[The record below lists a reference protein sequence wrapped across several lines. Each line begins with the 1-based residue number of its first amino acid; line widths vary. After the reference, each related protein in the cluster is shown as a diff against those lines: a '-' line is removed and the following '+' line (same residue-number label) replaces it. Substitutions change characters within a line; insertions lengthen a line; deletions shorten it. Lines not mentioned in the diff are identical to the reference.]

1 MTWPTE
7 IQTKYD
13 EELNSV
19 VFPLVTTTHPGYQV
33 RPIDAIQ
40 EKNEELNQALTN
52 PTGNK
57 TEWLATVETLRSEL
71 SALIE
76 QDNRVVADNHES
88 DINYRTAVDAEIV
101 ALKQVSD
108 NKWNATRNVRN
119 WLLSQCDWTQIA
131 DAPLTSEKKTSWGQY
146 RQSLRDLPETYTT
159 VDSIE
164 WPVKPE

>member
-57 TEWLATVETLRSEL
+57 TVWMATVETLRTEL
-71 SALIE
+71 STLIE
-76 QDNRVVADNHES
+76 QDNQVVVDNHES
-88 DINYRTAVDAEIV
+88 DINYRTAVDAEID

-119 WLLSQCDWTQIA
+119 WLLSQCDWTQLA
-131 DAPLTSEKKTSWGQY
+131 DAPISEEQKTAWQTY
-146 RQSLRDLPETYTT
+146 RQTLRDMPESFTS
-159 VDSIE
+159 VESIE
-164 WPVKPE
+164 WPVMPE

>member
-76 QDNRVVADNHES
+76 QDNQVVVDNHES
-88 DINYRTAVDAEIV
+88 DINYRTALDAEIV

-119 WLLSQCDWTQIA
+119 WLLSQCDWTQLA
-131 DAPLTSEKKTSWGQY
+131 DAPISEEQKTTWQTY
-146 RQSLRDLPETYTT
+146 RQSLRDLPESFTS
-159 VDSIE
+159 VESIE
-164 WPVKPE
+164 WPVMPE